1 MTHASE
7 MTHQKPGIRIVCFAN
22 GPIAIHFDGRAR
34 VAITLERVDA
44 IRLRDKL
51 NDILATKSAIRGA
64 TREQH
69 ARRPNA
75 KNGSQP

>member
-1 MTHASE
+1 MTLPPSIRAT
-7 MTHQKPGIRIVCFAN
+7 THPTGQIT
-22 GPIAIHFDGRAR
+22 IHLDDRAHIG
-34 VAITLERVDA
+34 ITLERVDA

-75 KNGSQP
+75 KNENEP

>member
-1 MTHASE
+1 MTLP
-7 MTHQKPGIRIVCFAN
+7 PGIHA
-22 GPIAIHFDGRAR
+22 IAHPTGQITIHLDDRAHI
-34 VAITLERVDA
+34 AITLERVDA

-69 ARRPNA
+69 VRHPNA